1 MQTISIPNQLDSL
14 SDGDSVMIGFLEF
27 RGPYFELSY
36 CTSTP
41 GLLAVL
47 RTFED
52 EIELI
57 NIYQTADIKMSASI
71 ELAVT
76 NSSLPVS
83 VAVYYA
89 AELSSAER
97 AELANS
103 IIAEFENIV

>member
-1 MQTISIPNQLDSL
+1 MQTISIPSHLDSL
-14 SDGDSVMIGFLEF
+14 SDTDSVMIGFLEF
-27 RGPYFELSY
+27 RGPYLDLSY
-36 CTSTP
+36 IASKP

-47 RTFED
+47 RIFED
-52 EIELI
+52 EIELMSV
-57 NIYQTADIKMSASI
+57 YQTADLKMSASI

-89 AELSSAER
+89 PELSSAER

-103 IIAEFENIV
+103 TYAEFECAA